1 MTAALPP
8 AMALTYAHRKS
19 EYIRRDNVFSNIY
32 VTSGENMRKTGK
44 LNGATKSTTPLGS
57 AFVFGLMAKK
67 LKLKSVFWG
76 LDHFSALSYDDRTS
90 MYVAVKSELS
100 SEEK

>member
-1 MTAALPP
+1 
-8 AMALTYAHRKS
+8 
-19 EYIRRDNVFSNIY
+19 
-32 VTSGENMRKTGK
+32 MRKTGK

-67 LKLKSVFWG
+67 LKLKSVFWD
-76 LDHFSALSYDDRTS
+76 LDHFSALSYDERTS

-100 SEEK
+100 SEER